1 MECPSRR
8 DNPMKIVVDSCST
21 MALNAG
27 MNAPLHPGLVKI
39 LPLVLIGMIG
49 VGCST
54 REDSGE
60 VGPMSFEVVDSLLGP
75 ACAIAGS
82 DIQVNPPIGFEPAAD
97 SIWSILKARL
107 SQSGGEEQGLRL
119 VRCFLD
125 TINSAGLMISV
136 IDRPALSSDT
146 TAFVARYR
154 QSLVDLFGI
163 ANVREGDYLVR
174 DIHVKNFLVTD
185 SVLVR
190 FQLLCL
196 SDTGSAVELTYFAAR
211 SHYPQLIK
219 HFESSIGSLRLRNSK
234 EGV

>member
-1 MECPSRR
+1 
-8 DNPMKIVVDSCST
+8 
-21 MALNAG
+21 MALNAV
-27 MNAPLHPGLVKI
+27 MNAPLHPGLVNI
-39 LPLVLIGMIG
+39 LPLILIGMIG

-60 VGPMSFEVVDSLLGP
+60 VGRMSFDVVDSLLGP
-75 ACAIAGS
+75 ACDIAGS

-97 SIWSILKARL
+97 NVWLMLRVRL
-107 SQSGGEEQGLRL
+107 SQIDGENQGLHL

-146 TAFVARYR
+146 AAFIARYR

-185 SVLVR
+185 SVLIR

-196 SDTGSAVELTYFAAR
+196 SDTGSAVELTYFATR
-211 SHYPQLIK
+211 SQYPQLIK

-234 EGV
+234 EGA